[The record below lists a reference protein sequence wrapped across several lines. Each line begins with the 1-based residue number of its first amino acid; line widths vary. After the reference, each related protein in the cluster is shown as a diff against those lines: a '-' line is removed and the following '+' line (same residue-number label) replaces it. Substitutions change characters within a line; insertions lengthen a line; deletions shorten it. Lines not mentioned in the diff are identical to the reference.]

1 MAKRRKLKALKTARQ
16 VEYHPP
22 SDEHIAEFARKVC
35 QGLGETVDKR
45 YEMAG
50 AHFGLASFLRVVA
63 SIRVQ
68 QLNQKKEEVLDSDPK
83 LK

>member
-1 MAKRRKLKALKTARQ
+1 MAKRRTVKTAKSIRQ

-35 QGLGETVDKR
+35 RGLSESIDKR
-45 YEMAG
+45 YDQIG
-50 AHFGLASFLRVVA
+50 THFGLAAFLRVVA
-63 SIRVQ
+63 SIRTQ
-68 QLNQKKEEVLDSDPK
+68 ELNKKKQDVLDSDDK